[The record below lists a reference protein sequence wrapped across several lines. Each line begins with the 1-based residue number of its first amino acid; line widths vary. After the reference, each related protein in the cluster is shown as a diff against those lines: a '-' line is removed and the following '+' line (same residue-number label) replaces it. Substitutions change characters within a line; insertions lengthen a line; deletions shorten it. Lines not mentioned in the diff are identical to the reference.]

1 MSAQPL
7 TGASLTPQQI
17 SRVQES
23 FDLVQ
28 PMAMAAASV
37 FYARLFDLDP
47 GLRRLFP
54 EDLLDQ
60 QRKLM
65 QLLGAGVR
73 GLSRPEQLFPVLR
86 DLGRRHTGYG
96 VRPEDYD
103 TVGAALIWTLE
114 RGLGDA
120 FGPDLRAA
128 WTAAYAVMA
137 AAMQEGAAGEQLA
150 A

>member
-96 VRPEDYD
+96 VRPED
-103 TVGAALIWTLE
+103 
-114 RGLGDA
+114 
-120 FGPDLRAA
+120 
-128 WTAAYAVMA
+128 
-137 AAMQEGAAGEQLA
+137 
-150 A
+150 

>member
-137 AAMQEGAAGEQLA
+137 AAMQEGTAGEQLA